1 MTDSSLNTFEAQQQG
16 RPTGPLVRGYEVVI
30 GFETHAQLS
39 TASKIF
45 SRASTA
51 FGAEPNTQACAV
63 DMALPGTLPVMNRG
77 AVERAIRLGLALG
90 STIAPRS
97 VFARK
102 NYFYPDLPK
111 GYQISQFEI
120 PVVQGGAVSFFVG
133 DEPRTVRLVRA
144 HLEEDAGKSLHED
157 FVGQSGIDLNR
168 AGTPLLEIVT
178 EPDMRS
184 TAEAVAYAREL
195 HKLVTWIG
203 ICDGNMQE
211 GSFRCDANVSVRKP
225 GDRLGTRREI
235 KNLNSFKFMQQAI
248 DYEIRW
254 QIEELEDGRAVQQA
268 TVLFDP
274 DTGETRAMRTKEDA
288 ADYRYFPDPDLP
300 PLVIAP
306 EWIERVRGEMPELPR
321 AMAERY
327 VQSHGLSAYDAAQ
340 LTQSVALAR
349 YFDAVVA
356 AGATPKLASNWI
368 QGEISK
374 RLNAQ
379 EIGIERTPVSA
390 DQLAGLIGRIADGTI
405 SNNAARQL
413 LDALWKAG
421 SVTTASAHVADSDDV
436 LVATGNVESIDAMI
450 DRLGLRQMNDSSA
463 LESIVDEVLG
473 KNEKNIA
480 EYRAGKDKAFNAL
493 VGQVM
498 KASQGKANPAQVN
511 ALLKA
516 RLDG

>member
-1 MTDSSLNTFEAQQQG
+1 MSEINTFEAAQSG
-16 RPTGPLVRGYEVVI
+16 RPTGPLVRGYEVII

-63 DMALPGTLPVMNRG
+63 DLALPGTLPVMNKG
-77 AVERAIRLGLALG
+77 AVERAIKLGLALG
-90 STIAPRS
+90 SHIAPRS

-111 GYQISQFEI
+111 GYQISQFET
-120 PVVQGGAVSFFVG
+120 PVVQGGSVSFFLG
-133 DEPRTVRLVRA
+133 DEKKTVRLVRA

-157 FVGQSGIDLNR
+157 FIGQSGIDLNR

-195 HKLVTWIG
+195 HKIVTWIG

-211 GSFRCDANVSVRKP
+211 GSFRCDANVSVRRP
-225 GDRLGTRREI
+225 GAPLGTRREI

-254 QIEELEDGRAVQQA
+254 QIEELEDGREIQQA

-300 PLVIAP
+300 PLAIAA
-306 EWIERVRGEMPELPR
+306 EWIDRVRAEMPELPR

-327 VQSHGLSAYDAAQ
+327 VQQHALSEYDATQ
-340 LTQSVALAR
+340 LTQSPALAG
-349 YFDAVVA
+349 YFDAAVS
-356 AGATPKLASNWI
+356 AGAAPKLASNWI
-368 QGEISK
+368 TGEIAR
-374 RLNAQ
+374 RLNQQDIEITEAPVTAAQ
-379 EIGIERTPVSA
+379 LAKLIER
-390 DQLAGLIGRIADGTI
+390 INDGTI
-405 SNNAARQL
+405 SNNAARQVF
-413 LDALWKAG
+413 DALWTGESQDVDAVIEAKG
-421 SVTTASAHVADSDDV
+421 LKQMSDSGA
-436 LVATGNVESIDAMI
+436 LEKIIDA
-450 DRLGLRQMNDSSA
+450 
-463 LESIVDEVLG
+463 VLAT
-473 KNEKNIA
+473 NQKNID

-516 RLDG
+516 KLG